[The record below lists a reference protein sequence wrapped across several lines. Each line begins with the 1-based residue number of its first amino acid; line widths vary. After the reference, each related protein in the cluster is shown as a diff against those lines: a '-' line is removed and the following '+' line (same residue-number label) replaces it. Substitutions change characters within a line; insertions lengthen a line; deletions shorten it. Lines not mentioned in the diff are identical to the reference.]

1 MSKAFTKE
9 DSGGDEGLVPL
20 RPRTGQGE
28 KRYIPAEGYQALQEE
43 LASLLGPQA
52 SAVGQTELDAGV
64 RKRERERRA
73 QQLADTL
80 EQVRVVTPEPSQE
93 GRVFFGAWV
102 SLEDEDGAEVSY
114 RIVGPDETDAP
125 LGWIS
130 IDSPLARALLKKRV
144 DDEFEVMLPSGMWR
158 NTRWDWRSTKY
169 SAPVG
174 LTAIAAGA

>member
-28 KRYIPAEGYQALQEE
+28 QRYITAEGYQALQEE
-43 LASLLGPQA
+43 LASLLAPEA
-52 SAVGQTELDAGV
+52 SVEGQTGLDAGV

-93 GRVFFGAWV
+93 GHVFFGAWV
-102 SLEDEDGAEVSY
+102 SLEDEEGTETSY
-114 RIVGPDETDAP
+114 RIVGPDEADVKAGR
-125 LGWIS
+125 LS
-130 IDSPLARALLKKRV
+130 VESPLARALLGK
-144 DDEFEVMLPSGMWR
+144 EVGESVQVERPR
-158 NTRWDWRSTKY
+158 
-169 SAPVG
+169 
-174 LTAIAAGA
+174 GAVEYTVTGVRYTPPTH